1 MSSNEKRLRGG
12 ETDSSSSSIRR
23 IGSTITMPRPLPPPM
38 TSSPTSTSLTT
49 TTSPS
54 SPSSIPLRRSHSS
67 LHKMPSSSGGG
78 AMGGS
83 SSQASLVPQQRY
95 LEVPDAASMM
105 STHQRRTPSS
115 ASLLFGSYSM
125 ASSTPTPP
133 ISSNSRRL
141 AGNIP
146 GAVIKVKSSSPLLN
160 RNLDTLTIPRSPA
173 SRRAALK
180 AKASHNS
187 PTNPIQIEAR
197 FPQDL
202 SYKQSK
208 KRHSVESLSGSCKA
222 TYFLNLILNV
232 LSFCEMRLIEPLFE
246 LFIVSL

>member
-67 LHKMPSSSGGG
+67 LHKMPSSSSG
-78 AMGGS
+78 AMGGA

-95 LEVPDAASMM
+95 LEVPDAASMI

-125 ASSTPTPP
+125 ASTPTPP

-180 AKASHNS
+180 AKASHNN
-187 PTNPIQIEAR
+187 PTNPIQIDAR

-222 TYFLNLILNV
+222 TYFLNLI
-232 LSFCEMRLIEPLFE
+232 
-246 LFIVSL
+246 